1 MGRVMRGESEEGGRV
16 MRVSDCEKLFWVLHT
31 HSINVLVLNLIF
43 SLYDRESQ

>member
-1 MGRVMRGESEEGGRV
+1 